1 LTAATRKQ
9 SAVLI
14 PVFRDTDGELRLVL
28 VVRGTGGVHGG
39 KLGLPCGEA
48 EVGDRSP
55 LETALREAAEEIGL
69 TRGEIDVLAGLE
81 PVDTRTT
88 NFRVHPY
95 LARVS
100 PRARL
105 RTALGEISGVLT
117 PSVRALADRAA
128 RGEQQFSF
136 PILSEPRIVECV
148 PLEGGYILWGLTLR
162 LLDLVLPRL
171 LAGEW
176 TV

>member
-28 VVRGTGGVHGG
+28 VVRGPGGVHGG
-39 KLGLPCGEA
+39 KLGPCGEA

-81 PVDTRTT
+81 PVNTRTT

-105 RTALGEISGVLT
+105 RTALGEISGELT
-117 PSVRALADRAA
+117 PSLRALADRAA
-128 RGEQQFSF
+128 RGKQQFSW
-136 PILSEPRIVECV
+136 LCCV
-148 PLEGGYILWGLTLR
+148 GWSRALQVRLER
-162 LLDLVLPRL
+162 
-171 LAGEW
+171 
-176 TV
+176 